1 MSGFRHGLFRFKPL
15 LHYIITTT
23 LSFYSSTKT
32 WLVPSCAV
40 KTFKPI
46 FIR

>member
-1 MSGFRHGLFRFKPL
+1 MPESRHGLFRFKPL